1 MEEKELEIKTEEY
14 FNDDLKKEVAINLGI
29 KVEQVDTVLS
39 MLKEGNTVPFIAR
52 YRKEQTGA
60 LDENQIREI
69 QTQYEYGLALLKRK
83 EQVIRLIDEKG
94 MLTEELKE
102 KIEKSQKLVEVEDLY
117 RPYKE
122 KKKTK
127 ATEAIA
133 LGLEPLAK
141 ELLAFPT
148 KGSLENIVNKYV
160 NEEKNITFDSAI
172 QGAKY
177 IIAEMISDNANYRK
191 SIRTE
196 CYRTGLIVTKK
207 KKKAEDPIFQM
218 YYDYT
223 LEVKKLK
230 SHNILAINRG
240 EDKDVLNV
248 SIAIDNDKTINYLNS
263 KVIKNE
269 ESFATPIVKDAIVDS
284 FNRLIFPS
292 IEREVR
298 SELTESAEDKAIEV
312 FSVNL
317 RNLLLQP
324 PMKGKMVLGVDP
336 AFRTGLIVTKKKKKA
351 DDPTFQMY
359 YDYTLE
365 VKKLKSHNILAIN
378 RGEDKDVLSVS
389 ITIDNDRTINYL
401 NSKVIKNEESFAT
414 PIVKD
419 AIVDSFNRLIFPS
432 IEREVRSEL
441 TESAEDKAIEVFSV
455 NLRNLLL
462 QPPMKGKMVLG
473 VDPAFRTGCKIAVV
487 DKVGKVL
494 DKTVIYQ
501 NQKFEGEH
509 VPEARILEAKKKV
522 TDFIIKYDIELIA
535 IGNGTASRET
545 EMFIQDVLKNL
556 SSRRVFYAI
565 VNEAGASVY
574 SASALAQEEFPT
586 YSVEERSAVSIARRL
601 QDPLSELVK
610 IDPKSIGVGQYQHDV
625 TQSKLG
631 DSLDFVVSTAVNQVG
646 VNINTASKSLLGYV
660 SGINKGIAE
669 NIVKYREENGEFKNR
684 EQIKNVP
691 KLGPKAFEQAVGF
704 LRLPESTEVLDSTSI
719 HPESYKLAKAL
730 IKELGIEK
738 LGSEDTKK
746 IVEKADINALI
757 AKYGKENE
765 YTIKD
770 ILDAFIA
777 PQRDPRDE
785 LDKPLLRCEALRIED
800 LKIGQEL
807 QGVVRNVVDFGV
819 FVDCGVHED
828 GLVHI
833 SKISKNYIKH
843 PSEVLS
849 VGDVVKVWVLDVD
862 LVRHKVSLTMLH
874 D

>member
-1 MEEKELEIKTEEY
+1 MEEKEIVIENVEY
-14 FNDDLKKEVAINLGI
+14 FDEDLKKEVAANLGI
-29 KVEQVDTVLS
+29 KIEQVNTVLG

-69 QTQYEYGLALLKRK
+69 QTQYEYGEALLKRK

-94 MLTEELKE
+94 MLTDELKQ
-102 KIEKSQKLVEVEDLY
+102 KIEQSKKLVEVEDLY

-240 EDKDVLNV
+240 EDKDVLSV
-248 SIAIDNDKTINYLNS
+248 SIEIDNDRAINYLNS
-263 KVIKNE
+263 KIIKNE

-298 SELTESAEDKAIEV
+298 SELTE
-312 FSVNL
+312 
-317 RNLLLQP
+317 
-324 PMKGKMVLGVDP
+324 
-336 AFRTGLIVTKKKKKA
+336 T
-351 DDPTFQMY
+351 
-359 YDYTLE
+359 
-365 VKKLKSHNILAIN
+365 
-378 RGEDKDVLSVS
+378 
-389 ITIDNDRTINYL
+389 
-401 NSKVIKNEESFAT
+401 
-414 PIVKD
+414 
-419 AIVDSFNRLIFPS
+419 
-432 IEREVRSEL
+432 
-441 TESAEDKAIEVFSV
+441 AEDKAIEVFSV

-501 NQKFEGEH
+501 NQKFEGEK
-509 VPEARILEAKKKV
+509 VSPERIMDAKKKV
-522 TDFIIKYDIELIA
+522 TDFINKYDIELIA

-545 EMFIQDVLKNL
+545 EMFIQDVLKSLNGK
-556 SSRRVFYAI
+556 RVFYAI

-574 SASALAQEEFPT
+574 SASSLAQEEFPT

-646 VNINTASKSLLGYV
+646 VNVNTASKSLLGYV

-684 EQIKNVP
+684 EQIKLVP

-704 LRLPESTEVLDSTSI
+704 LRLPESTEILDSTSI

-730 IKELGIEK
+730 IKELKIEK
-738 LGSEDTKK
+738 LGSEETKQ
-746 IVEKADINALI
+746 IVEKADVDALI
-757 AKYGKENE
+757 TKYGKENE

-770 ILDAFIA
+770 ILDAFVA

-785 LDKPLLRCEALRIED
+785 LDKPLLRCEALKIED

-807 QGVVRNVVDFGV
+807 VGVVRNVVDFGV

-874 D
+874 E

>member
-29 KVEQVDTVLS
+29 KIEQVNTVLS

-94 MLTEELKE
+94 MLTDELKE

-196 CYRTGLIVTKK
+196 CYRTGKI
-207 KKKAEDPIFQM
+207 I
-218 YYDYT
+218 
-223 LEVKKLK
+223 
-230 SHNILAINRG
+230 
-240 EDKDVLNV
+240 
-248 SIAIDNDKTINYLNS
+248 
-263 KVIKNE
+263 
-269 ESFATPIVKDAIVDS
+269 
-284 FNRLIFPS
+284 
-292 IEREVR
+292 
-298 SELTESAEDKAIEV
+298 
-312 FSVNL
+312 
-317 RNLLLQP
+317 
-324 PMKGKMVLGVDP
+324 
-336 AFRTGLIVTKKKKKA
+336 TKKKKKA

-389 ITIDNDRTINYL
+389 IEIDNDKTINYL

-494 DKTVIYQ
+494 AKTVIYQ
-501 NQKFEGEH
+501 NQKFEGEK
-509 VPEARILEAKKKV
+509 VPQERILDARKKV

-545 EMFIQDVLKNL
+545 EEFIQDILRNL
-556 SSRRVFYAI
+556 NGRRVFYAI

-625 TQSKLG
+625 TQSKLS

-719 HPESYKLAKAL
+719 HPESYKLAKQL

-738 LGSEDTKK
+738 LGTEDTKK
-746 IVEKADINALI
+746 IVEKADIEALI